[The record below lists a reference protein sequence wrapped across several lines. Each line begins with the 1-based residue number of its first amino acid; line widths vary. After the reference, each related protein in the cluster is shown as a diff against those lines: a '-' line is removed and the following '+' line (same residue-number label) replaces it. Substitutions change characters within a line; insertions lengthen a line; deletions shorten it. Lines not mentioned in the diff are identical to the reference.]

1 MPIKA
6 THFQLHELVCNH
18 VYKKYGEQAWQFLD
32 PRLVI
37 TIDWV
42 REDLNKPIFINNY
55 QWGGRNTQSGL
66 RCNLCDLV
74 KSKTL
79 KNIVYLSA
87 HIRAQAADFSIKG
100 ITASEVRVWLKQ
112 HEDRL
117 PYPIRLENGVNWVHL
132 DVIDTGVKVYI
143 FNP

>member
-1 MPIKA
+1 M
-6 THFQLHELVCNH
+6 
-18 VYKKYGEQAWQFLD
+18 
-32 PRLVI
+32 
-37 TIDWV
+37 
-42 REDLNKPIFINNY
+42 REDLNKPITINNY
-55 QWGGRNTQSGL
+55 QWGGHDTQSGL

-87 HIRAQAADFSIKG
+87 HIRAQAADFSVKG
-100 ITASEVRVWLKQ
+100 MTASEVRVWLKQ

-117 PYPIRLENGVNWVHL
+117 PYPIRLEKGVNWVHL